1 MKMIKNA
8 TTALV
13 SIAAVVAM
21 TACSS
26 DSDSSSGGGG
36 SSALAT
42 GGFIKTYAPDV
53 STASWL
59 SPFNTSPR
67 HYQIMY
73 QAEDVDGSGN
83 INALSF
89 RLSSDLTAAV
99 SCPETIIKFGHTKS
113 VDLSSSA
120 VFADHTEN
128 GAGSLVTVLDNRTVT
143 FDAAQSGEYVTIPL
157 DTPFEYN
164 GVDNLVV
171 DILRDPAC
179 TESVSFQAESAV
191 AVDSIL
197 WTSTTA
203 SVTGSSFNDL
213 FQANFSF
220 EGGVDTVI
228 AQHNT
233 GDNGNSIAPGT
244 TGRTQALLRAEDIN
258 GSGPITGIAFEAD
271 SVTALTEMNITI
283 TMMNTSLTALDGN
296 FTVNID
302 GSSTPVIVTDN
313 LQVTIPAG
321 VKYFWIPMTST
332 FDYDGSSNLLL
343 DITSDVTSG
352 GFTMDYENVPV
363 ASIISTGTLDAET
376 GTVRT
381 RAYQPK
387 LRFNGAS
394 MDVITAGDAVGW
406 YTLPFNGSSGYR
418 TQFLYGGHSFGT
430 SGAVTEVS
438 FRLENDSVASDY
450 SAATILLGHTA
461 NTTMTTDMP
470 ANMDDN
476 TSVFSGTLSI
486 PAGLKAGDWVTF
498 PVSGFTY
505 DSTKN
510 LVVEV
515 SQDAGDLTNVL
526 RGTQTDV
533 PGVGGYAVGTKGLDT
548 GFGTGVGHVDVRI
561 TVSK

>member
-13 SIAAVVAM
+13 SIAAVIAM

-26 DSDSSSGGGG
+26 DSDTPFVSGK
-36 SSALAT
+36 LAT
-42 GGFIKTYAPDV
+42 GGFIKTVEEAGGSSFGGMFGISD
-53 STASWL
+53 S
-59 SPFNTSPR
+59 R
-67 HYQIMY
+67 YQLLY
-73 QAEDVDGSGN
+73 TPTDLEGSGN
-83 INALSF
+83 IESIGFQLFQNEATGVNCPNVTIKIGHTSLATLTTTYDSNVETGQGS
-89 RLSSDLTAAV
+89 RVTATSDL
-99 SCPETIIKFGHTKS
+99 SLTIPSG
-113 VDLSSSA
+113 L
-120 VFADHTEN
+120 
-128 GAGSLVTVLDNRTVT
+128 AGDYFS
-143 FDAAQSGEYVTIPL
+143 IPL
-157 DTPFEYN
+157 DEPFNYN

-171 DILRDPAC
+171 EIVRNVAC
-179 TESVSFQAESAV
+179 DASVLV
-191 AVDSIL
+191 NGSIAAYNASL
-197 WTSTTA
+197 YHGSDYNATTGTTSTTQMHMRA
-203 SVTGSSFNDL
+203 VF
-213 FQANFSF
+213 A
-220 EGGVDTVI
+220 GGVDTVTPLD
-228 AQHNT
+228 NT
-233 GDNGNSIAPGT
+233 GDNGNSIAPGV

-271 SVTALTEMNITI
+271 TVTAATEMNITI

-343 DITSDVTSG
+343 DITSNVVSG
-352 GFTMDYENVPV
+352 GFATDYKNVPIV
-363 ASIISTGTLDAET
+363 RIVSTTDVNAGT

-387 LRFNGAS
+387 LRFNGAP
-394 MDVITAGDAVGW
+394 MDVITAGDAGGW
-406 YTLPFNGSSGYR
+406 YTLPFNGGSGYR
-418 TQFLYGGHSFGT
+418 TQYLYGGHSFGT

-438 FRLENDSVASDY
+438 FRLQNDSVASDY
-450 SAATILLGHTA
+450 PAATIVLGHTA

-470 ANMDDN
+470 ANMDDS

-533 PGVGGYAVGTKGLDT
+533 PGASGYAAAYKGSDT
-548 GFGTGVGHVDVRI
+548 GFGTGLGQVDVGV